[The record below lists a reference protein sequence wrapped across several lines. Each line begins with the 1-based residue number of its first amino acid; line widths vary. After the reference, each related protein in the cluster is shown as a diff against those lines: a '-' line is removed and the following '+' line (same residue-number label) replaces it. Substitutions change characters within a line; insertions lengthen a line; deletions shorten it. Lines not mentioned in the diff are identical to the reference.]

1 LSVFLSLRVFGGVT
15 FGTSTSDRKELRC
28 IGQLKAQVG
37 ACRTGF
43 SCVR

>member
-15 FGTSTSDRKELRC
+15 FGTSTGDRKELRC

-37 ACRTGF
+37 GCRKEI
-43 SCVR
+43 SI